1 MLFINCNLKLPW
13 HILHTI
19 KLFDLLYCA
28 LLIWD
33 ICTKK
38 LFKNASSSPHCSS
51 VYSRYKVFIC
61 GVVVFDCSVD
71 SCVSFRALTSTAV
84 LSAVALCWSGTNWVN
99 AHAWFFFCMYQSEM
113 TWNLRGNCATYA
125 RCSVLISVLFPNQH
139 AVSQLWKGCVKPWRR
154 KCYGCD
160 LQCFITVINTGLND
174 VKCSKASN
182 TICIIHD
189 PCVVI
194 PLLLSHS
201 TFPPVIVLPVL
212 GKLLLPQRWSR
223 KTSFFGSSRETDE
236 C

>member
-1 MLFINCNLKLPW
+1 MHHRLLTAPLYILGIKCLSAEWLFL
-13 HILHTI
+13 
-19 KLFDLLYCA
+19 
-28 LLIWD
+28 
-33 ICTKK
+33 
-38 LFKNASSSPHCSS
+38 
-51 VYSRYKVFIC
+51 
-61 GVVVFDCSVD
+61 VVVLTVLFLFVRSRLWL
-71 SCVSFRALTSTAV
+71 SCLRWLYVEVGLTEWT
-84 LSAVALCWSGTNWVN
+84 
-99 AHAWFFFCMYQSEM
+99 HMHDFFCMYQSEM

-139 AVSQLWKGCVKPWRR
+139 AVSQLWKGCVKPSWRR

-194 PLLLSHS
+194 LLLLSHL